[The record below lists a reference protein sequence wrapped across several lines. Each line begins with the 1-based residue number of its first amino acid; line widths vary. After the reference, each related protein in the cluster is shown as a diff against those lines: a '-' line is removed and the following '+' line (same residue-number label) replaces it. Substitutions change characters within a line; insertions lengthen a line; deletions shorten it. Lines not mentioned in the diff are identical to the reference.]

1 MDQTFFTNKIV
12 RDVTDIFTLAAHP
25 ADGETFLRCYYK
37 FGVPVTRA
45 QALFACNQARRY
57 GQGCWTALLN
67 EDSIRPR
74 TRAAMADVADG
85 LARLPKM
92 AADDAVRFLADQ
104 LGYGKYLDK
113 NGMDRTKL
121 AVLEML
127 GAQEPTPRHL
137 LRRLEKLR
145 SIIQNHENPPGCRFL
160 LSTIHSAKGLEYKYV
175 YIVGLEENLFPSQRA
190 AESPDGIEEERRLFY
205 VALTRAKVEATIS
218 YAEMRFKWGNM
229 EFSRPSCFLR
239 EIDPKY
245 VRADFGTGTGTD
257 DDRPHRSPDGS
268 APSAIDELRR
278 RFDYRFQQK
287 QQAAGGNNPRDA
299 RPQGRPDPALV
310 QAPRPS
316 TDGMRRIG
324 VRQAAD
330 GGVPL
335 GDTMPVSG
343 DYTVGQRVEHPKF
356 GVGIVQR
363 IETLATDHKLVV
375 AFDGAGEKTL
385 LAKFAKLT
393 KL

>member
-1 MDQTFFTNKIV
+1 M
-12 RDVTDIFTLAAHP
+12 
-25 ADGETFLRCYYK
+25 Y
-37 FGVPVTRA
+37 
-45 QALFACNQARRY
+45 
-57 GQGCWTALLN
+57 
-67 EDSIRPR
+67 
-74 TRAAMADVADG
+74 
-85 LARLPKM
+85 
-92 AADDAVRFLADQ
+92 
-104 LGYGKYLDK
+104 
-113 NGMDRTKL
+113 
-121 AVLEML
+121 
-127 GAQEPTPRHL
+127 
-137 LRRLEKLR
+137 
-145 SIIQNHENPPGCRFL
+145 
-160 LSTIHSAKGLEYKYV
+160 
-175 YIVGLEENLFPSQRA
+175 
-190 AESPDGIEEERRLFY
+190 
-205 VALTRAKVEATIS
+205 
-218 YAEMRFKWGNM
+218 
-229 EFSRPSCFLR
+229 
-239 EIDPKY
+239 
-245 VRADFGTGTGTD
+245 
-257 DDRPHRSPDGS
+257 
-268 APSAIDELRR
+268 
-278 RFDYRFQQK
+278 
-287 QQAAGGNNPRDA
+287 RDA

>member
-1 MDQTFFTNKIV
+1 MGATWSS
-12 RDVTDIFTLAAHP
+12 
-25 ADGETFLRCYYK
+25 
-37 FGVPVTRA
+37 RA
-45 QALFACNQARRY
+45 E
-57 GQGCWTALLN
+57 LL
-67 EDSIRPR
+67 P
-74 TRAAMADVADG
+74 
-85 LARLPKM
+85 
-92 AADDAVRFLADQ
+92 
-104 LGYGKYLDK
+104 
-113 NGMDRTKL
+113 
-121 AVLEML
+121 
-127 GAQEPTPRHL
+127 
-137 LRRLEKLR
+137 
-145 SIIQNHENPPGCRFL
+145 
-160 LSTIHSAKGLEYKYV
+160 
-175 YIVGLEENLFPSQRA
+175 
-190 AESPDGIEEERRLFY
+190 
-205 VALTRAKVEATIS
+205 
-218 YAEMRFKWGNM
+218 
-229 EFSRPSCFLR
+229 R

-245 VRADFGTGTGTD
+245 VRADFGTGTD

-278 RFDYRFQQK
+278 RFDYRSAE
-287 QQAAGGNNPRDA
+287 QQAAGGNMAAAGRAATPAAAISAAAPPTANPAPQGVSPGLRQPRDA